1 MDRTELSSAII
12 QEMQAVVGEALA
24 TMVPELL
31 TADLATLEQRV
42 QQVGRV
48 ILGGLIERVA
58 AGHAQGLPRP
68 ARCPVCK
75 GVLKRRERARSLVGL
90 VGDDTLCRAY
100 YWCAAC
106 KQGAAPLDTALGLG
120 AGTVSPGLTR
130 VVARVAVDAT
140 FTPAVAQV
148 QEALG
153 ATLSDETARRLAAQ
167 IGAVAEA
174 QTQAAIGRAQQGQ
187 PVWADAEIQRADD
200 TTILVVEVDGVL
212 VHQEA
217 GWHEMKGGT
226 LALLGPDLHT
236 DPERKRTHLAW
247 GDASYGVGA
256 EEAEDCWWRVH
267 VEALRRGLGTPAVR
281 TVVVLA
287 DGARWIWERAR
298 AFLGLPG
305 VEVVEIADIYHA
317 YGYLW
322 AVGHALHGAGSL
334 RATAWVEAL
343 KDQLYRHGAAPVR
356 AARAALTPTT
366 EEALTAIDDARTYVT
381 RNAARMDYPRFVA
394 RQLPIGSGAVE
405 SSCKCLVEARLKQA
419 GMRWGAPGSQ
429 AIASLRAL
437 HRSGRWAA
445 FWQTHPDQYQP
456 PMEETAPPTPRV
468 RAASAPRPAVTAG
481 PAVSATSPR
490 VAARAA
496 PPRAASRLKPTRAQR
511 PLLLPRSA

>member
-1 MDRTELSSAII
+1 MDRANLSSAII

-24 TMVPELL
+24 TVVPELL

-58 AGHAQGLPRP
+58 AGQAQGLPRP
-68 ARCPVCK
+68 ARCPVCH

-90 VGDDTLCRAY
+90 VGDYTRCRAY

-140 FTPAVAQV
+140 FTPAVEQV

-153 ATLSDETARRLAAQ
+153 ATLSDETARRLAEQ

-174 QTQAAIGRAQQGQ
+174 QTQAAITRARQGRL
-187 PVWADAEIQRADD
+187 VWTQDEVERADD

-212 VHQEA
+212 VHQEM
-217 GWHEMKGGT
+217 GWHEMKVAT
-226 LALLGPDLHT
+226 VAPLGPGVRI
-236 DPERKRTHLAW
+236 DPTHGRATLAW
-247 GDASYGVGA
+247 GSASYGVGGEDA
-256 EEAEDCWWRVH
+256 EHFWWRVY
-267 VEALRRGLGTPAVR
+267 VEARRRGLGTPAVR
-281 TVVVLA
+281 SVVVLG
-287 DGARWIWERAR
+287 DGAHWIWDRAR

-305 VEVVEIADIYHA
+305 VEVVEIVDIYHA

-322 AVGHALHGAGSL
+322 AVGNALYGAGSL
-334 RATAWVEAL
+334 RAAAWVEPL
-343 KDQLYRHGAAPVR
+343 KDQLYLHGAAPVL
-356 AARAALTPTT
+356 AALTALAPTT
-366 EEALTAIDDARTYVT
+366 EEALNARTDAQTYFT
-381 RNAARMDYPRFVA
+381 RNVARMDYPRFVA

-419 GMRWGAPGSQ
+419 GMRWGVPGSQ
-429 AIASLRAL
+429 AIASLRAVQ
-437 HRSGRWAA
+437 RSGRWTT
-445 FWQTHPDQYQP
+445 FWQTHPERQP
-456 PMEETAPPTPRV
+456 TAT
-468 RAASAPRPAVTAG
+468 APRPAPQAAVAPAERPTAPVAPSV
-481 PAVSATSPR
+481 PARPPRMAAT
-490 VAARAA
+490 AAA
-496 PPRAASRLKPTRAQR
+496 PRPRPTPAQR

>member
-1 MDRTELSSAII
+1 MDRANLSSAII
-12 QEMQAVVGEALA
+12 QEMQAVVEEALV
-24 TMVPELL
+24 TVVPELL

-75 GVLKRRERARSLVGL
+75 GVLKRRERARALVGL
-90 VGDDTLCRAY
+90 VGDYTLCRAY

-140 FTPAVAQV
+140 FTPAVEQV

-153 ATLSDETARRLAAQ
+153 ATLSDETARRLAEQ

-187 PVWADAEIQRADD
+187 PVWADEEIQRADD

-217 GWHEMKGGT
+217 GWHELKVGT
-226 LALLGPDLHT
+226 LAPLGPDLRL
-236 DPERKRTHLAW
+236 DPTHGRATLAW
-247 GDASYGVGA
+247 GSASYGVGGEDA
-256 EEAEDCWWRVH
+256 EHFWWRVY
-267 VEALRRGLGTPAVR
+267 VEARRRGLGTPAVR
-281 TVVVLA
+281 TVVMLG
-287 DGARWIWERAR
+287 DGAHWIWDRAR

-305 VEVVEIADIYHA
+305 VEVVEIVDIYHA

-322 AVGHALHGAGSL
+322 AVGNALYGTGSL
-334 RATAWVEAL
+334 RAAAWVEPL
-343 KDQLYRHGAAPVR
+343 KDQLYLHGAAPVLT
-356 AARAALTPTT
+356 ALAALTPST
-366 EEALTAIDDARTYVT
+366 EEVVSALDDAQTYFT
-381 RNAARMDYPRFVA
+381 RNVARMDYPRFVA
-394 RQLPIGSGAVE
+394 QHLPIGSGAVE
-405 SSCKCLVEARLKQA
+405 SACKCLVEARLKQA
-419 GMRWGAPGSQ
+419 GMRGGVPGSQ
-429 AIASLRAL
+429 AIASLRAVQ
-437 HRSGRWAA
+437 RSGRWAA
-445 FWQTHPDQYQP
+445 FWQTHPDRQP
-456 PMEETAPPTPRV
+456 
-468 RAASAPRPAVTAG
+468 AATAPRPA
-481 PAVSATSPR
+481 PH
-490 VAARAA
+490 AAAA
-496 PPRAASRLKPTRAQR
+496 PVERPAAPAAPSVPARPPRMAAHAAAPRPRPTPAQR

>member
-1 MDRTELSSAII
+1 MDRTDLSSAII
-12 QEMQAVVGEALA
+12 QEMQGVVGEALA
-24 TMVPELL
+24 TVVPELL

-68 ARCPVCK
+68 ARCPACK
-75 GVLKRRERARSLVGL
+75 GALKRRERPRSLVGL
-90 VGDDTLCRAY
+90 VGDYTLCRAY

-106 KQGAAPLDTALGLG
+106 KRGTAPLDAALGLG
-120 AGTVSPGLTR
+120 PGEVSPGLAR

-140 FTPAVAQV
+140 FTPAAEQV

-153 ATLSDETARRLAAQ
+153 ATLSDETVRRLAER
-167 IGAVAEA
+167 IGAAAEA
-174 QTQAAIGRAQQGQ
+174 QTQAAITRARQGQ
-187 PVWADAEIQRADD
+187 VVWTEDEVERAED
-200 TTILVVEVDGVL
+200 TTILAVEVDGVL

-217 GWHEMKGGT
+217 GWHEMKVAT
-226 LALLGPDLHT
+226 LAPLGPDLHT
-236 DPERKRTHLAW
+236 DPETKRTHLAW

-334 RATAWVEAL
+334 RATVWVEAL
-343 KDQLYRHGAAPVR
+343 KDQLYLHGAAPVL
-356 AARAALTPTT
+356 AALAALTPTT
-366 EEALTAIDDARTYVT
+366 AEALTAIDDARTYVT

-394 RQLPIGSGAVE
+394 RQLPIGSGAAE

-419 GMRWGAPGSQ
+419 GMRWGVPGSQ

-456 PMEETAPPTPRV
+456 PTEEVSPLTPRGP
-468 RAASAPRPAVTAG
+468 AASAPRPAVTAAS
-481 PAVSATSPR
+481 AVSATAPR
-490 VAARAA
+490 VSARADTARTA
-496 PPRAASRLKPTRAQR
+496 PRPKPTRAQR